1 MHGRLAI
8 ISLLP
13 DISRVD
19 HPVLHT
25 RTMNDAI
32 FSMIDG
38 VRARFAQPLS
48 FLLGLARSALFVGAL
63 PKSEK

>member
-1 MHGRLAI
+1 MHGHLAI

-19 HPVLHT
+19 RPVLYA

-32 FSMIDG
+32 FSKIDG
-38 VRARFAQPLS
+38 RACARVRTSPC
-48 FLLGLARSALFVGAL
+48 LLVRMRIV
-63 PKSEK
+63 